1 MFELD
6 ELQIYRGKD
15 IVVNKNITISIPEIG
30 QIADFGEKTYF
41 NAVQTFTAVGADL
54 KWQLWEMGVD
64 YTQIED
70 YELFVRLISQL
81 IGSRKRLYQ
90 DRKEHPE
97 NYDDVLSD
105 NDMEQLLVNPMELLF
120 KGLDFGNFDAYQ
132 MQNGQLTLYDVE
144 NDITFDRMAYSV
156 CVDIIRNLHGFKRNN
171 QIPANER
178 TKMDLIEDARDEAMA
193 AQFKPFKSVL
203 KPLVSTL
210 QVSTGQCGDDRIW
223 EMPISAFFDNIRRI
237 GKVQDAKLLLQGAYS
252 GFADLKGVDKDRLD
266 MFGEI

>member
-6 ELQIYRGKD
+6 ELQIYRGKE
-15 IVVNKNITISIPEIG
+15 IVVNKNITILIPNLG
-30 QIADFGEKTYF
+30 QISDFGEKTYF
-41 NAVQTFTAVGADL
+41 NAVQTFTAVGADM
-54 KWQLWEMGVD
+54 KWQLWDMGID
-64 YTQIED
+64 YTKIED
-70 YELFVRLISQL
+70 YDLFVRLISQL

-90 DRKEHPE
+90 DRIEHPE
-97 NYDDVLSD
+97 NYEDVLD
-105 NDMEQLLVNPMELLF
+105 ENDMNQLLINPMSLLF
-120 KGLDFGNFDAYQ
+120 KDFDFGNFNAYQ
-132 MQNGQLTLYDVE
+132 MENGQLILYDAE
-144 NDITFDRMAYSV
+144 NDITFDRMAYSI
-156 CVDIIRNLHGFKRNN
+156 CVDILRKLHGFKRNN

-193 AQFKPFKSVL
+193 ARFKPFKSVL

-210 QVSTGQCGDDRIW
+210 QVSTGQCGDNHIW

-252 GFADLKGVDKDRLD
+252 GFANLKGVDKNRLD